1 MACELLVAAYG
12 IQFPDQGL
20 NFEPPALGAWSLSHW
35 TTREA
40 SVFILIAVI
49 HVTILKCTIHWN
61 LVHSRCCT
69 ATTGVYFSFVVSSL
83 SLSQPVRLFVTPWT
97 VFTRFLCPWDFLGK
111 NTGEGCHFLFQWIFP
126 AQELKLCLLHW
137 QVDSFPLSH
146 QESPCQSQEQ
156 TPNCA
161 A

>member
-1 MACELLVAAYG
+1 MAFPQEAGSTLGNMDASKKRLVWG
-12 IQFPDQGL
+12 PLVFTTEHNSFCDTPGL
-20 NFEPPALGAWSLSHW
+20 ALAPSAREDRIPPRKPFNQSQ
-35 TTREA
+35 
-40 SVFILIAVI
+40 
-49 HVTILKCTIHWN
+49 
-61 LVHSRCCT
+61 
-69 ATTGVYFSFVVSSL
+69 FVVSSL